1 MPLSRKT
8 CASSLRAR
16 GLHLL
21 ERLQDGGLP
30 AARRPKNNAQARQV
44 LLLRVGGGWKGGSTV
59 RPYSRGVRKLGWHDF
74 LAAYGLRRKRKPLRP
89 SCQEPAGQHPRSLC
103 RLSGLSC
110 HRRGRVARG
119 LKRQGSGAAR
129 RLASAS
135 GSRSAPPPEPACS
148 GRGRRL
154 AACPPKVSKTV
165 LGTFRLGC
173 LWTSQLRA
181 VRSQSVAVP
190 KRLLQRASGA
200 HVDPRPH
207 FLSLRLSCR
216 NRRCLHPCCKI
227 QAWAAS
233 AAHDKATGHRLFP
246 ESLIWPEHQLALIKI
261 TSLLRG
267 SQTQSG
273 ASHEARPTS
282 SDCRPLRITKSVAM
296 TIAVALL
303 DTVMGP
309 LWAQAPSLA
318 CSHHDLPKPLSPRAT
333 HDEARTTP
341 D

>member
-1 MPLSRKT
+1 MISWPLTAYAGNESR
-8 CASSLRAR
+8 CD
-16 GLHLL
+16 
-21 ERLQDGGLP
+21 Q
-30 AARRPKNNAQARQV
+30 AARSQRGSILALSVDSLGSLA
-44 LLLRVGGGWKGGSTV
+44 VGGGRWPGPGLETPGLGSCEETRV
-59 RPYSRGVRKLGWHDF
+59 CERKSKRSSTRASLQKQNTQGEEEDSRPV
-74 LAAYGLRRKRKPLRP
+74 
-89 SCQEPAGQHPRSLC
+89 
-103 RLSGLSC
+103 
-110 HRRGRVARG
+110 
-119 LKRQGSGAAR
+119 
-129 RLASAS
+129 
-135 GSRSAPPPEPACS
+135 
-148 GRGRRL
+148 
-154 AACPPKVSKTV
+154 PPKVSKTV

-282 SDCRPLRITKSVAM
+282 
-296 TIAVALL
+296 
-303 DTVMGP
+303 
-309 LWAQAPSLA
+309 
-318 CSHHDLPKPLSPRAT
+318 
-333 HDEARTTP
+333 
-341 D
+341 